1 MTQKNRVTAERLR
14 ALMQYSCETGEFTWV
29 ADRNN
34 RNRSG
39 TVAGRVSRLGYVQI
53 GIDGGRYLA
62 HRLAYLYVYGEWP
75 VGDLDHIDRNKLNNR
90 ISNLRLASKCEN
102 QQNRAIHKNNKS
114 GFKGVF
120 WHKRSGKWVARIG
133 ANGKQ
138 YHIGTFDA
146 AEVAYKAYCEAA
158 AKLHTHNPSA
168 FPSGAA

>member
-14 ALMQYSCETGEFTWV
+14 ALMQYSC
-29 ADRNN
+29 
-34 RNRSG
+34 
-39 TVAGRVSRLGYVQI
+39 
-53 GIDGGRYLA
+53 
-62 HRLAYLYVYGEWP
+62 
-75 VGDLDHIDRNKLNNR
+75 
-90 ISNLRLASKCEN
+90 
-102 QQNRAIHKNNKS
+102 
-114 GFKGVF
+114 FKGVF